1 VPLGEASEAYEV
13 DILDGPGGAVLRT
26 LSATSPS
33 LRLTREHGLQ
43 APHRL
48 GRPRGPRAHDG
59 TIRTERVDEMW
70 GTDLTATLTGEGQ
83 AAVFILVDHCS
94 GECLGIHAARRA
106 TRFEAL
112 ESLRQAVRHSF
123 GAFGKGLGQ
132 GTKLR
137 HDHGSQFV
145 SDDFQA
151 EVAFLGLESSP
162 AFVREPRLQGLLA
175 LSPAE
180 IG

>member
-1 VPLGEASEAYEV
+1 
-13 DILDGPGGAVLRT
+13 
-26 LSATSPS
+26 
-33 LRLTREHGLQ
+33 
-43 APHRL
+43 
-48 GRPRGPRAHDG
+48 
-59 TIRTERVDEMW
+59 MW
-70 GTDLTATLTGEGQ
+70 GTDLTSMLTGEGQ

-94 GECLGIHAARRA
+94 GECLGIHAAHRA
-106 TRFEAL
+106 TGFGSL
-112 ESLRQAVRHSF
+112 EPLRQAVRHSF
-123 GAFGKGLGQ
+123 GAFGKGVGQ
-132 GTKLR
+132 GTRLR
-137 HDHGSQFV
+137 HDHGSQCV

>member
-1 VPLGEASEAYEV
+1 MPRHPARAGAQRSNREA
-13 DILDGPGGAVLRT
+13 DAVR
-26 LSATSPS
+26 
-33 LRLTREHGLQ
+33 RQR
-43 APHRL
+43 R
-48 GRPRGPRAHDG
+48 
-59 TIRTERVDEMW
+59 
-70 GTDLTATLTGEGQ
+70 
-83 AAVFILVDHCS
+83 
-94 GECLGIHAARRA
+94 AARRA

-112 ESLRQAVRHSF
+112 EPLRQAVRHSF

-132 GTKLR
+132 GTRLR